1 MNPENNSPEPTQT
14 LTTESRNPR
23 SAAIDQLQPLQIA
36 QLMNAEDQ
44 LIAKAVEQQLPAIA
58 EAMEWIAETFRQGGR
73 LFYIGAGTS
82 GRLGVLDASEC
93 PPTFNT
99 PPSMVVGVIAGGN
112 KALTTAVEG
121 AEDNPH
127 QAVLDLQ
134 AHQFSPRD
142 ILVAIASS
150 GRTPYVIGALD
161 YAGSLSARRIGLT
174 CNPSS
179 SLQPHAD
186 LMIVPVVGPEVI
198 SGSTRLKA
206 GTATK
211 MVLNMLTTG
220 AMVLIGKT
228 YGNLMVDLRAS
239 NQKLILRSQRIV
251 SEVTGV
257 EPAQARELLRACDG
271 EVKTAIVVSLCQIPP
286 AQARQLL
293 CAQGGRLRPTLD
305 LALAAGTGPPDL
317 CSHPDQSS
325 EETRTD
331 EPRR

>member
-1 MNPENNSPEPTQT
+1 M

-23 SAAIDQLQPLQIA
+23 SVGIDQLDPLQIA

-44 LIAKAVEQQLPAIA
+44 LIARAVEPELPAIA
-58 EAMEWIAETFRQGGR
+58 TGMEWIAETFRQGGR

-99 PPSMVVGVIAGGN
+99 PPTMVVGVIAGGN

-121 AEDNPH
+121 AEDDH
-127 QAVLDLQ
+127 GQGVLDLQ
-134 AHQFSPRD
+134 AHQFSRQD

-150 GRTPYVIGALD
+150 GRTPYVIGGLE
-161 YAGSLSARRIGLT
+161 YAGSLGARRIGLT
-174 CNPSS
+174 CNPVS
-179 SLQPHAD
+179 SLQSHAD

-251 SEVTGV
+251 SEVTGLSPG
-257 EPAQARELLRACDG
+257 EARQLLLDCEG
-271 EVKTAIVVSLCQIPP
+271 EVKTAIVVSLCQIQPVE
-286 AQARQLL
+286 ARQWLA
-293 CAQGGRLRPTLD
+293 AQGGRLRPTLD
-305 LALAAGTGPPDL
+305 LAGSVGREAGREAANS
-317 CSHPDQSS
+317 CSITRKSPG
-325 EETRTD
+325 ETPSD
-331 EPRR
+331 ETHR

>member
-1 MNPENNSPEPTQT
+1 LIPVNNSPESTQMM
-14 LTTESRNPR
+14 TTEGRNPR
-23 SAAIDQLQPLQIA
+23 SAKIDQLDPLQIA
-36 QLMNAEDQ
+36 QLMNAEDH
-44 LIAKAVEQQLPAIA
+44 LIAKAVEQELPAIA
-58 EAMEWIAETFRQGGR
+58 TAMEWIADTFRQGGR

-121 AEDNPH
+121 TEDNPQ

-134 AHQFSPRD
+134 AHQFKSHD

-150 GRTPYVIGALD
+150 GRTPYVIGGLD
-161 YAGSLSARRIGLT
+161 YAGTIKARRIGLT

-186 LMIVPVVGPEVI
+186 LMISPIVGPEVI

-251 SEVTGV
+251 SELTGLTP
-257 EPAQARELLRACDG
+257 EAAQQLLQRCDG
-271 EVKTAIVVSLCQIPP
+271 EVKTAIVVSLCQVPP
-286 AQARQLL
+286 QEARQLL
-293 CAQGGRLRPTLD
+293 SEQGGRLRQTLD
-305 LALAAGTGPPDL
+305 LANSQSMPKGWVGDNE
-317 CSHPDQSS
+317 SH
-325 EETRTD
+325 ER
-331 EPRR
+331 